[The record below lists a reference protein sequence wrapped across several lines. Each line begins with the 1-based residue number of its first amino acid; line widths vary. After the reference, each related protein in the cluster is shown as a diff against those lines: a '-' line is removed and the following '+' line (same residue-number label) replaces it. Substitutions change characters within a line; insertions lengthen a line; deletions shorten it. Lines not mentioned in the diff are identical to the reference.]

1 MGRSL
6 RKGPFVAYHLL
17 KKVNEM
23 NANGRKDVIKTWSR
37 ASTIIPSMVDEKH
50 VIWSKT
56 SDGTMVHLIEPPDG
70 PGNELVQFHVAFE
83 VENFD
88 ETVEILE
95 KSEYE
100 ITNGPQTRHDGQR
113 AIYIQDMDGN
123 TIEFATHNNIKHTER
138 IVDEWGYTK
147 NS

>member
-1 MGRSL
+1 MTELARIKIKKINHVGIPINDRKKSFSL
-6 RKGPFVAYHLL
+6 YMDFLGL
-17 KKVNEM
+17 KV
-23 NANGRKDVIKTWSR
+23 
-37 ASTIIPSMVDEKH
+37 IPSMVDEKH

-56 SDGTMVHLIEPPDG
+56 SDGTMVHLIEPQEG
-70 PGNELVQFHVAFE
+70 PGNEMPNFHVAFE

-88 ETVEILE
+88 ETEEILE

-100 ITNGPQTRHDGQR
+100 VTNKQIRHDGQR

-123 TIEFATHNNIKHTER
+123 TLEFTTHNNINHSTR

>member
-23 NANGRKDVIKTWSR
+23 NKTDKKTVIQTWSR

-56 SDGTMVHLIEPPDG
+56 ADGTMVHLIEPPDG
-70 PGNELVQFHVAFE
+70 PGNDLVSFHVAFE

-88 ETVEILE
+88 ETVEILK
-95 KSEYE
+95 KSKYE
-100 ITNGPQTRHDGQR
+100 ITNGPQIRHDGQR

-123 TIEFATHNNIKHTER
+123 TLEFTTHNNIQHSAR

>member
-1 MGRSL
+1 MCIRDRL
-6 RKGPFVAYHLL
+6 
-17 KKVNEM
+17 
-23 NANGRKDVIKTWSR
+23 
-37 ASTIIPSMVDEKH
+37 TIIPSMVDEKH